1 MFNNERLLF
10 ELLFG
15 VPRTEK
21 NTHNIPSLNY
31 PDIDIGIRIIS
42 SSFYTI
48 MKKNSKFL
56 SFCI

>member
-1 MFNNERLLF
+1 MFNNEKRLLF

-21 NTHNIPSLNY
+21 NTDNIPSLNY

-48 MKKNSKFL
+48 MKKKTP
-56 SFCI
+56 SF